1 MLNQGAP
8 EPCLESFDALPHQEE
23 FDDPDFDVMAE
34 LDCVS
39 CDDLFD
45 ELRCDRAVRIS
56 KMEAKVGLFP
66 LYILTFGLSKK
77 GIHNDQFVFYSY
89 LIL

>member
-1 MLNQGAP
+1 MLNQDAS
-8 EPCLESFDALPHQEE
+8 ETCLESLDVPPHHEE

-56 KMEAKVGLFP
+56 KMEAKVNLFSCK
-66 LYILTFGLSKK
+66 YFNLTL
-77 GIHNDQFVFYSY
+77 V
-89 LIL
+89 